1 MKNFLSLMFFKGAL
15 LKDNENVLRAQGP
28 NSRSA
33 RRIQITS
40 VEDVD
45 RLKGTIK
52 RYVYQAIEVEK
63 AGKTVGPAAS
73 LILAAELQQ
82 RIDCDSAL
90 KVAFEALTPGRQ
102 REYNLYFSNAKQ
114 AKTRNAR
121 IERLVPKILA
131 GKGMRER

>member
-1 MKNFLSLMFFKGAL
+1 MFFKGAL

-52 RYVYQAIEVEK
+52 RYVNQAIEVEK